1 MTLTILIA
9 LMSAFREAQA
19 DESVMIS
26 FGPYSPECV
35 EVGRGIL
42 RSSPKVSI
50 NVPFGAL
57 RDAYGDVLCLL
68 AFYPD
73 TGPGI
78 RRAEV
83 LASK

>member
-1 MTLTILIA
+1 
-9 LMSAFREAQA
+9 MSQPCFLPLFTG
-19 DESVMIS
+19 V
-26 FGPYSPECV
+26 
-35 EVGRGIL
+35 RGSRIL